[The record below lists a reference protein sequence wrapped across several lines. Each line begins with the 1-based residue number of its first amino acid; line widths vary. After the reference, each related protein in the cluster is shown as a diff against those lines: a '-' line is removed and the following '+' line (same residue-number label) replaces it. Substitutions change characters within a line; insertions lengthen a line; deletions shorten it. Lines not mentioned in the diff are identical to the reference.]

1 MERVDLESEGQKM
14 EAMLFMPEGTGPFP
28 AVLILPGFTSNGSRF
43 FDLAEMLRGKNI
55 AAMTLNMRGHGESEG
70 NLMEMAASDLRK
82 DAFPAYDYLAARPEI
97 DASRIGISG
106 SSFGSMVAALTALE
120 RPVKSL
126 LLRAPATYSDAMMI
140 TPFADIAR
148 EEKTIFRNSTEEVAK
163 SEAVR
168 TMEKFTGGILVV
180 ASGEDDVI
188 PYIIPQA
195 FYDHATSAVRRE
207 IETMAGAPH
216 SLSPTPKFKAQFNT
230 RALAWFS
237 ETL

>member
-1 MERVDLESEGQKM
+1 M
-14 EAMLFMPEGTGPFP
+14 EAYLFMPEGAGPFP

-43 FDLAEMLRGKNI
+43 FDLAEMLRAKGI
-55 AAMTLNMRGHGESEG
+55 AALTLNMRGHGESEG
-70 NLMEMAASDLRK
+70 ALLEMTANDLRK
-82 DAFPAYDYLAARPEI
+82 DSLPAYDYLAARPEI

-106 SSFGSMVAALTALE
+106 SSFGAMVAALTALE

-126 LLRAPATYSDAMMI
+126 LLRAPATYSGKMMT
-140 TPFADIAR
+140 TPFAEIAK
-148 EEKTIFRNSTEEVAK
+148 EEKTIFRNSAEEVAK

-168 TMEKFTGGILVV
+168 TMDRFTGSLLVV

-188 PYIIPQA
+188 PYVIPKA
-195 FYDHATSAVRRE
+195 FYDHATSASRRE
-207 IETMAGAPH
+207 IETIAGAPH
-216 SLSPTPKFKAQFNT
+216 SLSPTPKFKAEFNT